1 MSTLEIPV
9 VAAAAA
15 APGQV
20 PVAVA
25 VAVPQAAAV
34 AAAPTAS
41 SVTHWSGVHMGA
53 EFQCDV
59 APTKEP
65 KETRTM
71 TVRLRPNRTRSRDT
85 QRRRPQRLFAVT
97 RPPLLQRSGT
107 VERSQPRVCFAN
119 RGRRDLPVG
128 TL

>member
-1 MSTLEIPV
+1 M

-34 AAAPTAS
+34 AAAPTV
-41 SVTHWSGVHMGA
+41 SVTHWSGVQMGA

-59 APTKEP
+59 APTKDA

-71 TVRLRPNRTRSRDT
+71 TVSRLR
-85 QRRRPQRLFAVT
+85 FK
-97 RPPLLQRSGT
+97 
-107 VERSQPRVCFAN
+107 
-119 RGRRDLPVG
+119 
-128 TL
+128 

>member
-1 MSTLEIPV
+1 M

-34 AAAPTAS
+34 AAAPTA

-97 RPPLLQRSGT
+97 RSPLLQRSGT
-107 VERSQPRVCFAN
+107 VERSQPHVCFAN
-119 RGRRDLPVG
+119 RGRRDLSVD